1 MDAFLVSADGSK
13 VLYARKDGWTI
24 APADDLK
31 PGDTGPG
38 KPLNLGALETV
49 VDPRAEWRQIY
60 HETWRIERDFLYDP
74 HTHGLSIPKIEA
86 KYKPYL
92 DGLASRS
99 EFSYLSTEM
108 LGEIT
113 IGHMFIG
120 GPQHA

>member
-1 MDAFLVSADGSK
+1 M
-13 VLYARKDGWTI
+13 
-24 APADDLK
+24 
-31 PGDTGPG
+31 
-38 KPLNLGALETV
+38 
-49 VDPRAEWRQIY
+49 Y

-99 EFSYLSTEM
+99 EFTYLSTEM

-120 GPQHA
+120 GPAHAGHRPQDRPARRRLQGRERPLSHRQNPRRPELDPRPRLAAHPARRLRQRG